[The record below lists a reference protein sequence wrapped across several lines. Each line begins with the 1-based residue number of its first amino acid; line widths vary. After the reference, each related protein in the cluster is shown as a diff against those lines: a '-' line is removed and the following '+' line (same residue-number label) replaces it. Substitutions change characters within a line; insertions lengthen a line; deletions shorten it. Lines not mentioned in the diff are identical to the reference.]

1 MAYIALAGIIIVAL
15 FLLLRWFVN
24 ADPAVL
30 ARAFVWALAVIAI
43 GVIAVLYATEALGAA
58 LALTGAFFAVVLRG
72 HALWQ
77 YFRRFSAPAAG
88 NVSEVETDFL
98 RMTLDHDSGT
108 MAGTVRR
115 GAQQGRHLSEL
126 SLPELVVLWRECRA
140 EDPASAKLLE
150 TYLDRIVPGWRDGA
164 EHAGGS
170 GGGAG
175 SAKAAAMSREEAY
188 DILGLAPGASSDDVK
203 AAYHRLMLK
212 MHPDHGGSTYLAARI
227 NAARDLL
234 LKG

>member
-1 MAYIALAGIIIVAL
+1 MATIALVGIVVLVL

-24 ADPAVL
+24 ANPAVL
-30 ARAFVWALAVIAI
+30 ARSLGWALAIIAVVAI
-43 GVIAVLYATEALGAA
+43 IVLYAIEALGPA
-58 LALTGAFFAVVLRG
+58 LALTGAFLTVALRG

-77 YFRRFSAPAAG
+77 YFRRFAGPAVG
-88 NVSEVETDFL
+88 NVSEVETDFI

-126 SLPELVVLWRECRA
+126 SQPELVVLWRECRA
-140 EDPASAKLLE
+140 EDEASAKLLE
-150 TYLDRIVPGWRDGA
+150 TYLDRIVPGWRDGGEQSGA
-164 EHAGGS
+164 AGGARP
-170 GGGAG
+170 AG
-175 SAKAAAMSREEAY
+175 AAAMSREEAY
-188 DILGLAPGASSDDVK
+188 AILGIRQGASHDEIK

>member
-1 MAYIALAGIIIVAL
+1 MAYIALAGIVIVAL
-15 FLLLRWFVN
+15 FLVLRWFVN

-30 ARAFVWALAVIAI
+30 ARAFVWVLAVIAI
-43 GVIAVLYATEALGAA
+43 GVIAVLYATEQLGAA
-58 LALTGAFFAVVLRG
+58 LALTGTFFALVLRG
-72 HALWQ
+72 HALWS
-77 YFRRFSAPAAG
+77 YFRRVSAPAAG

-126 SLPELVVLWRECRA
+126 SQPELVVLWRECRA
-140 EDPASAKLLE
+140 DDPASAKLLE
-150 TYLDRIVPGWRDGA
+150 TYLDRILPGWRDGA
-164 EHAGGS
+164 ERAGG
-170 GGGAG
+170 GGGSAG
-175 SAKAAAMSREEAY
+175 SAKAAAMSRDEAY
-188 DILGLAPGASSDDVK
+188 DILGLAAGASPEDVK

-234 LKG
+234 LKS